1 MDIFKGSKSGIRL
14 KKRGGSP
21 ALIDCFSNL
30 VHWRVNSFLDDE
42 LFPLD
47 NHILKRISKSIRIK
61 EMYIWIYTKMFNP
74 FYFVK
79 NLSVVIEFEEKT

>member
-1 MDIFKGSKSGIRL
+1 MWDQT
-14 KKRGGSP
+14 KKRGGST

-61 EMYIWIYTKMFNP
+61 EMNITKMFNP
-74 FYFVK
+74 FYFDQ
-79 NLSVVIEFEEKT
+79 NLSVVIEIEEKT